1 MTVEVIDDS
10 GKSGEGK
17 ETNVAGKI
25 QVDGKDYSVEDVQN
39 LVKQGTAATQKTQEV
54 AGILAAAE
62 KYGVDAETYLGQAE
76 GAFGVMSQLIADK
89 VIDEKG
95 NILKVEGGKP
105 TDDDST
111 GDDDLSKLFNLP
123 GGDSKGLVGADKVAA
138 IVAKALGPQLDEM
151 KKLGDRVAAVD
162 KTQGD
167 MIRLNLEEKVTSKFP
182 NLKAGDVSQVFGAAM
197 QDRSKSLWEHAEAAS
212 KEKATNVGALREEHA
227 KEFGVNLE
235 KFDENKLKE
244 QEAGGGAGVFFKG
257 KKFSFNAKHGDKDAV
272 TPAKAAAEYIKA
284 MSSSD

>member
-1 MTVEVIDDS
+1 MTVNKIDES
-10 GKSGEGK
+10 GKSD

-25 QVDGKDYSVEDVQN
+25 EVDGKDYSVEDVQN
-39 LVKQGTAATQKTQEV
+39 LVKQGAAATQKTQEV

-62 KYGVDAETYLGQAE
+62 KYGVDIETYLGQAE

-95 NILKVEGGKP
+95 NTIKVKTKETVESKSGEEV
-105 TDDDST
+105 
-111 GDDDLSKLFNLP
+111 DLDKLFNLSA
-123 GGDSKGLVGADKVAA
+123 GDTKGLAGVDKVAA
-138 IVAKALGPQLDEM
+138 IVAKALEPQLEGM
-151 KKLGDRVAAVD
+151 KKLGERVAAVD

-167 MIRLNLEEKVTSKFP
+167 MIRLNLEEKVTTKFP
-182 NLKAGDVSQVFGAAM
+182 NLKPSDVSQVFGSAM
-197 QDRSKSLWEHAEAAS
+197 QDRTKSLWEHAEIAS
-212 KEKATNVGALREEHA
+212 KAKASDVGALREEHA

-244 QEAGGGAGVFFKG
+244 QKAGGGAGVMFEG

-272 TPAKAAAEYIKA
+272 TPAKAAAEYIESLV
-284 MSSSD
+284 SST